1 MDNILRKVCEMV
13 QFQKLYTHLEN
24 SVSFIVQD
32 KRDVFVNLPTRFGKS
47 VVFWP
52 LLVVFIISSI
62 VVRILLSIPFLF

>member
-24 SVSFIVQD
+24 SISFIVQD
-32 KRDVFVNLPTRFGKS
+32 KRDVFVNLLTRFGKS